1 MSLSLYQLCR
11 SCQENV
17 NLTIAFAL
25 LARADGELVQCIRIN
40 SLVQFSVLAKIQCK
54 VWLMQTI
61 NMEMAAEKLV
71 MRIRLQAFNNV
82 LSQPMAWYDFNK
94 NTVGSLLTRMDR
106 DAPLIKGV
114 RFLFWDSLPLG
125 PS

>member
-1 MSLSLYQLCR
+1 
-11 SCQENV
+11 
-17 NLTIAFAL
+17 
-25 LARADGELVQCIRIN
+25 
-40 SLVQFSVLAKIQCK
+40 
-54 VWLMQTI
+54 MQTI

-71 MRIRLQAFNNV
+71 MRIRLQAFHNV

-114 RFLFWDSLPLG
+114 RLLRGALQFVLVPQLISLWPECRTTVTKYRR
-125 PS
+125 